1 MSIKFQSFYPPF
13 LIPPE
18 SCSAVEVPVYET
30 RGFFGYV
37 DKDRGFCSN
46 EQVLHGLT
54 KCGGQCSTES
64 HYSDRK
70 SDFLTGFLITANFK
84 M

>member
-1 MSIKFQSFYPPF
+1 M
-13 LIPPE
+13 LPE

-54 KCGGQCSTES
+54 KCGGQCSAES

-70 SDFLTGFLITANFK
+70 LHFIAMSLVIFK
-84 M
+84 PAEKLA